1 MTKIKPLYR
10 RAGWLGVIP
19 FVLMIA
25 GYWYLAEERHL
36 ANPQDP
42 LLPLPIALYQALH
55 WALQPGPDGWSPL
68 FGDTLASLARLFG
81 GLISAGILAL
91 SLAMLMRIAPP
102 IRQTLHPF
110 IITLAKVP
118 PLALLPILLLW
129 MGPHETAKQ
138 ALLLFGITPVLIIQ
152 LDQTLQQNARRF
164 ADKLASLALP
174 WWQRLTLVEIPLV
187 WASFM
192 HQLQSLLGTAWLYI
206 LAAETFGA
214 EYGLGYRIFVV
225 RRYLAMDVILV
236 YVIWITLLSLLIYS
250 LLGLAKRRWGAHA
263 H

>member
-1 MTKIKPLYR
+1 MTKTKPLYR
-10 RAGWLGVIP
+10 QARWLGVIP

-102 IRQTLHPF
+102 GQSHSKAINIKYF
-110 IITLAKVP
+110 SKVAFVP
-118 PLALLPILLLW
+118 PSFP
-129 MGPHETAKQ
+129 
-138 ALLLFGITPVLIIQ
+138 
-152 LDQTLQQNARRF
+152 
-164 ADKLASLALP
+164 SL
-174 WWQRLTLVEIPLV
+174 
-187 WASFM
+187 SF
-192 HQLQSLLGTAWLYI
+192 
-206 LAAETFGA
+206 
-214 EYGLGYRIFVV
+214 
-225 RRYLAMDVILV
+225 
-236 YVIWITLLSLLIYS
+236 
-250 LLGLAKRRWGAHA
+250 
-263 H
+263 